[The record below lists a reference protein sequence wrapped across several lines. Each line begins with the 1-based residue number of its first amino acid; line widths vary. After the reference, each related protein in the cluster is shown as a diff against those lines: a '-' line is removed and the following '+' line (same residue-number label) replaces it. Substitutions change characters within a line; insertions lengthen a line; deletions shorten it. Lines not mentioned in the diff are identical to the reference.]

1 MDDLGP
7 LSERELD
14 VLKLVATGAT
24 NQQIARALVIS
35 PNTVKVHLRNIFEKL
50 EVQSRTEATMVAVR
64 RGWVPVAT
72 ATLLPPAEQAVAA
85 ATPAVPIVVVPP
97 VPARPPLRPWQYLYM
112 VAALLIAVLAAI
124 LPGWRTG
131 QQAAASPTLFTDAN
145 LAQVASPPRAEVNR
159 WRARAPLSAA
169 RSRLALVSDGRK
181 LYAIGGETVQGVSS
195 ALDIFDPQSNGWLS
209 GPDKPTAV
217 ANVAAALVGDHI
229 YVPGGSTATG
239 GVTNLLEAYD
249 LQAAAWEARAPLPA
263 PIAGYGL
270 TAFEGKLYLFGGW
283 DGERYRA
290 EAYVYDPVGDSWTDL
305 TPLPSPRAF
314 LAAGAVEKTL
324 YVAGGHDGRR
334 ELAAVLAYDP
344 AGEGAAAGPW
354 TERSPMGQPRAGLG
368 MTAIGRRLYVVGG
381 GWGSALQ
388 FSEQYD
394 TQLDAWSRIGT
405 PLVGEWRNLGV
416 VALDNMVYAV
426 GGWSGGYLAT
436 NEQYQALIRQLLPLG
451 SSGG

>member
-1 MDDLGP
+1 MNDLGP

-50 EVQSRTEATMVAVR
+50 GVQSRTEATMAAVR
-64 RGWVPVAT
+64 RGWVPVGT
-72 ATLLPPAEQAVAA
+72 AVLLPPGEQVVAA
-85 ATPAVPIVVVPP
+85 TSPAVPIVVVPP
-97 VPARPPLRPWQYLYM
+97 IPARPPLRAWQYLYM
-112 VAALLIAVLAAI
+112 VAALVIAVVAAI
-124 LPGWRTG
+124 LPGWQRG
-131 QQAAASPTLFTDAN
+131 QQAAASPTLFTDVN
-145 LAQVASPPRAEVNR
+145 QAQVASPLRAEVNR
-159 WRARAPLSAA
+159 WRARAPLPAA

-181 LYAIGGETVQGVSS
+181 LYAIGGETVQGVSA

-209 GPDKPTAV
+209 GPDKLTAV
-217 ANVAAALVGDHI
+217 ANVAAALVGDRI

-239 GVTNLLEAYD
+239 GVTNVLEVYD
-249 LQAAAWEARAPLPA
+249 IPATAWGTRAPLPV
-263 PIAGYGL
+263 PVAGYGL
-270 TAFEGKLYLFGGW
+270 VTFEGKLYLFGGW

-290 EAYVYDPVGDSWTDL
+290 ESYVYDPVGDSWTAL

-314 LAAGAVEKTL
+314 LAAGAVETML

-334 ELAAVLAYDP
+334 ELDTVLAYDP
-344 AGEGAAAGPW
+344 SGEGTAAGPW
-354 TERSPMGQPRAGLG
+354 TERSPMAQPRAGLG

-381 GWGSALQ
+381 GWQSALQ

-394 TQLDAWSRIGT
+394 THLDAWSRIGT

-416 VALDNMVYAV
+416 VSLDNIVYAV
-426 GGWSGGYLAT
+426 GGWSRGYLAT

-451 SSGG
+451 SSG